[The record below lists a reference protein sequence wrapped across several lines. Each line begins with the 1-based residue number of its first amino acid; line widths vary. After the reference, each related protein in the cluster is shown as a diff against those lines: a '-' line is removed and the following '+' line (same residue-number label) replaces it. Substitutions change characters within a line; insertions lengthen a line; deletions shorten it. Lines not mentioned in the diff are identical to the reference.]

1 MTSKRLISATLLSG
15 LFMSPSAVATDPDYP
30 RIPRE
35 AMPDRMPMYDMP
47 PRGMSMPR
55 FNQPPPTSFSDFPT
69 AAELASMMP
78 SEPVTEEQIKQRFS
92 ARKEKLK
99 KMLDQDRKAAVEY
112 AQDFSRY
119 QKQQSDNLVKLMAR
133 AEKRRTAIFK
143 RLEEQEKR
151 VLEQFRQRNQAP
163 EEEPEKAEPSSQSS
177 Q

>member
-1 MTSKRLISATLLSG
+1 MTRKRLISATLLSG
-15 LFMSPSAVATDPDYP
+15 LFISLSAVATDPDYP
-30 RIPRE
+30 RIPRG

-55 FNQPPPTSFSDFPT
+55 FNQPPPASFSDFPT
-69 AAELASMMP
+69 AAELDRMMP
-78 SEPVTEEQIKQRFS
+78 AEPVTEEQIKKRFS
-92 ARKEKLK
+92 ARKENLK
-99 KMLDQDRKAAVEY
+99 KMLDQDRKAAVKY

-151 VLEQFRQRNQAP
+151 VLEQFRQQNQAP
-163 EEEPEKAEPSSQSS
+163 PKDPVKVEPSSPSAQ
-177 Q
+177 